1 MTLLSSSVQICFNY
15 NISLHVKTAK
25 TVVTRHLSWPQNM
38 PKRVV
43 IWTMLGSLQLSPD
56 FLAELVVAKE
66 GKGGKWKESR
76 QKNRGGNG
84 ERSRGEK
91 GEGKEKAKGG
101 GRREGKG
108 EGGEA
113 KALPHLFC

>member
-1 MTLLSSSVQICFNY
+1 
-15 NISLHVKTAK
+15 
-25 TVVTRHLSWPQNM
+25 M